1 MTRLK
6 INIPLPQIEDFC
18 RRWKIKELALFGSV
32 LRDDFRP
39 DSDVDFLVTFE
50 EDTHWSL
57 FDMFD
62 MQDDLKEIMGRKVDL
77 VERRAVE
84 RSENYIRRRHI
95 LQSLEPVYVAG

>member
-18 RRWKIKELALFGSV
+18 RRWKIKELSLFGSV
-32 LRDDFRP
+32 LREDFRP
-39 DSDVDFLVTFE
+39 DSDVDFLVSFE
-50 EDTHWSL
+50 EEAHWS
-57 FDMFD
+57 FFEMVD
-62 MQDDLKEIMGRKVDL
+62 MQDELKEILGRKVDL

>member
-6 INIPLPQIEDFC
+6 INIPLAQIEDFC